1 MSRDLLIAL
10 LTSLAV
16 HGGLATSDH
25 FTASK
30 PDPAPAPEVIPT
42 LTLTLPPLPP
52 EEPEK
57 VEARDPLEAA
67 PAEAL
72 APSLVDMPS
81 LIVDA
86 TAFVQKVQAPP
97 PPGPVRTSGAITLP
111 TTRPG
116 TGAGGGL
123 ANLFDLAN
131 LDQKPA
137 PRFVVKPIYP
147 FDLQRSGL
155 AGKVTVRF
163 IVDSE
168 GHVRS
173 PQIIRSTHP
182 GFEEAALTAIGKW
195 TFKPGRKGGAA
206 VNTQNVQITLEFS
219 VRDEN

>member
-10 LTSLAV
+10 LASLAV
-16 HGGLATSDH
+16 HGGLATSGRFFPEKTPPGH
-25 FTASK
+25 
-30 PDPAPAPEVIPT
+30 APEAIPT

-72 APSLVDMPS
+72 APTLTDVPSLV
-81 LIVDA
+81 VDA
-86 TAFVQKVQAPP
+86 SAFVQKVQAPT
-97 PPGPVRTSGAITLP
+97 PPGPVRSTGAITLP

-116 TGAGGGL
+116 AGAGAGL
-123 ANLFDLAN
+123 ANLFDLAS
-131 LDQKPA
+131 LDQKPS
-137 PRFVVKPIYP
+137 PRFVVKPLYP

-163 IVDSE
+163 IVDAE

-173 PQIIRSTHP
+173 PLIISSTHP
-182 GFEEAALTAIGKW
+182 GFEEPALTALSKW

-219 VRDEN
+219 VRDES